1 MTNNQLI
8 PKNMKQTMIFTVLMM
23 LATQVS
29 VGQTLKT
36 YSGLYEDGKATYT
49 YYEDENGERV
59 KHGKFTY
66 SKTDKGLG
74 VGGGMAV
81 SYATTISA
89 SGNYKNGMKDGKW
102 IYKNKTAGGSI
113 TFADF
118 SAVINYVDGRMEGT
132 LNNAGVIFQMKNNRI
147 IGQVKKVKKTQ
158 NENWTMIGQFDEEG
172 FPDGI
177 WTKNYKSYGNLY
189 VDIEKYVHGLLVAK
203 QTKNESTGE
212 ITRYEFKD
220 VNPQE
225 YLAAY
230 QPGKDSTIVGKLICQ
245 EKIYFKQGEDN
256 YSYLEDG
263 LMPEVFGVEIRTIVE
278 KIKKERGFG
287 SEQEKYEG
295 IPFKEIVVIGKVEA
309 PNEGRVFDAVE
320 QMPQFPGGKEKLIE
334 YLSTHVQY
342 PKEAQEK
349 GIEGRV
355 VVAFVVNRDGSISDV
370 EVARSVDPSL
380 DNEALRVINSM
391 PRWIPGQVGGKNVR
405 VRYTLPLPFRL
416 Q

>member
-1 MTNNQLI
+1 
-8 PKNMKQTMIFTVLMM
+8 MKQVIILTVLTT
-23 LATQVS
+23 LAVQAS

-66 SKTDKGLG
+66 SKADKGLG

-81 SYATTISA
+81 SYATTMSA

-102 IYKNKTAGGSI
+102 TYKNKTAGGSI

-118 SAVINYVDGRMEGT
+118 SADINYVDGRMEGT
-132 LNNAGVIFQMKNNRI
+132 LSNAGVIFQMKNNRI
-147 IGQVKKVKKTQ
+147 IGQVKKVKNTQ

-172 FPDGI
+172 FPDGT

-189 VDIEKYVHGLLVAK
+189 VDTEKYVHGLLVAK
-203 QTKNESTGE
+203 QTINESTGK

-230 QPGKDSTIVGKLICQ
+230 QSGKDSTIVGKLICQ
-245 EKIYFKQGEDN
+245 ENIYFKQGEKN
-256 YSYLEDG
+256 YSHLEDG

-287 SEQEKYEG
+287 SESEQEKYEG
-295 IPFKEIVVIGKVEA
+295 IPFKEIEVIGKNEA
-309 PNEGRVFDAVE
+309 PDEGKVFDVVE
-320 QMPQFPGGKEKLIE
+320 QMPQFPGGKEKLNE
-334 YLSTHVQY
+334 YLSTHLQY
-342 PKEAQEK
+342 PAEAKEK
-349 GIEGRV
+349 GIQGRV
-355 VVAFVVNRDGSISDV
+355 TMTFIVNRDGSISDA
-370 EVARSVDPSL
+370 EVARGVDTSL
-380 DNEALRVINSM
+380 DNEALRIINSM
-391 PRWIPGQVGGKNVR
+391 PRWIPGQQGGKNVR
-405 VRYTLPLPFRL
+405 TRYMLTLPFRL

>member
-1 MTNNQLI
+1 MKRIIISTLLI
-8 PKNMKQTMIFTVLMM
+8 LLTV
-23 LATQVS
+23 QVS
-29 VGQTLKT
+29 IGQTLKT
-36 YSGLYEDGKATYT
+36 YSGLYKNGKATYT

-66 SKTDKGLG
+66 NKVDKGIGVGVG
-74 VGGGMAV
+74 VGGGMNI

-89 SGNYKNGMKDGKW
+89 SGNYKNGVKDGTW
-102 IYKNKTAGGSI
+102 TYKNKTAGESI

-118 SAVINYVDGRMEGT
+118 SAVINYADGRMEGT
-132 LNNAGVIFQMKNNRI
+132 LNNAGIIFQMRNNRI
-147 IGQVKKVKKTQ
+147 TGQVKKIKKTR
-158 NENWTMIGQFDEEG
+158 NEDWTLTGQFDEEG
-172 FPDGI
+172 FPDGT

-189 VDIEKYVHGLLVAK
+189 EDTEKYVHGLLVAK

-225 YLAAY
+225 YLVAY
-230 QPGKDSTIVGKLICQ
+230 NPDKDSTIVGKLICQ
-245 EKIYFKQGEDN
+245 EKIYSKQGENN

-263 LMPEVFGVEIRTIVE
+263 LMPEIFGVEIRTIVE
-278 KIKKERGFG
+278 KIKEESGFG

-295 IPFKEIVVIGKVEA
+295 IPFKEIVVIGKIEA
-309 PNEGRVFDAVE
+309 PDEGEVFDLVE
-320 QMPQFPGGKEKLIE
+320 QMPQFPGGNTKLME

-342 PKEAQEK
+342 PEEAQKK
-349 GIEGRV
+349 GIQGRV
-355 VVAFVVNRDGSISDV
+355 FVSFVVNRDGSISDAK
-370 EVARSVDPSL
+370 VARSVDPSL

-391 PRWIPGQVGGKNVR
+391 PHWIPGQQGEKNVR
-405 VRYTLPLPFRL
+405 TRYTLPITFRL

>member
-1 MTNNQLI
+1 
-8 PKNMKQTMIFTVLMM
+8 
-23 LATQVS
+23 
-29 VGQTLKT
+29 
-36 YSGLYEDGKATYT
+36 
-49 YYEDENGERV
+49 
-59 KHGKFTY
+59 
-66 SKTDKGLG
+66 
-74 VGGGMAV
+74 
-81 SYATTISA
+81 
-89 SGNYKNGMKDGKW
+89 
-102 IYKNKTAGGSI
+102 
-113 TFADF
+113 
-118 SAVINYVDGRMEGT
+118 MEGT

-177 WTKNYKSYGNLY
+177 WTKDYKSYGNLY
-189 VDIEKYVHGLLVAK
+189 VDTEKYVHGLLVAK

-309 PNEGRVFDAVE
+309 PNEGKVFDMVE
-320 QMPQFPGGKEKLIE
+320 QMPQFPGGTEKLNE

-342 PKEAQEK
+342 PEEAQEK
-349 GIEGRV
+349 GIQGRV
-355 VVAFVVNRDGSISDV
+355 VVGFVVNRDGSISDAK
-370 EVARSVDPSL
+370 VARSVDPSL

-391 PRWIPGQVGGKNVR
+391 PCWIPGQVGGKNVR
-405 VRYTLPLPFRL
+405 VRYTLPLSFRL